1 MKAIETP
8 ELARLVGEV
17 GTGHLVILTGAGV
30 SAASGL
36 PLFRG
41 PDPDAIWSRD
51 VTEMG
56 TNEAFVRDPVY
67 WWRWFI
73 SRFGGLRDAKPN
85 EAHRAIA
92 ELERW
97 HRARGGKFTLITQNV
112 DTLHEDAGSH
122 TPVKVHGTIAR
133 WRCSRHGCQH
143 GAPWGSLPLDAFDA
157 LRRFANPREETL
169 PRCPSC
175 RSLVRAHVLLFDEYY
190 AEHDDYGFPRATSAF
205 ESMELLLLV
214 GTSLSVGITDMAVH
228 SAASKR
234 IPAIRIDP
242 RAETNGF
249 TWLLKGEAET
259 VLPELVGDLERR
271 AIPSNEP

>member
-1 MKAIETP
+1 MSSIDTAGLARAIEF
-8 ELARLVGEV
+8 AGH
-17 GTGHLVILTGAGV
+17 GHLVVLTGAGV

-41 PDPDAIWSRD
+41 PDPDAIWSKD

-56 TNEAFVRDPVY
+56 TNEAFRGDPVY

-85 EAHRAIA
+85 AAHLAIA
-92 ELERW
+92 ELERR
-97 HRARGGKFTLITQNV
+97 HRARGAKFTLITQNV

-143 GAPWGSLPLDAFDA
+143 GAPWGSLPLETFDA
-157 LRRFANPREETL
+157 LRWLDDPREETL

-190 AEHDDYGFPRATSAF
+190 AEHDDYGFPRATSALD
-205 ESMELLLLV
+205 SMDLLLLV

-228 SAASKR
+228 AAASRR

-242 RAETNGF
+242 RAESNGF
-249 TWLLKGEAET
+249 TRLLRGDAEC
-259 VLPELVGDLERR
+259 VLPELLRVLSTGPML
-271 AIPSNEP
+271 